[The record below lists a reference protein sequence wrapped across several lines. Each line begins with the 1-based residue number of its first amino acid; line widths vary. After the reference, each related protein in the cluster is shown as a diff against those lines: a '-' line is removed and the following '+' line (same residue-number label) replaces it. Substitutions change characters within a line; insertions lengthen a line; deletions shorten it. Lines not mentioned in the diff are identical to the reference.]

1 MRKSISFLSILSIN
15 FLIYGFNTLF
25 GSLLPP
31 YFTARF
37 SSTVAGVLLS
47 FGPIVAIFSPMLW
60 GVISDRAK
68 NKNRIMMLLVLGAT
82 LFFYLIGVTLNLPL
96 LALFLIATMFFMA
109 PFGGLVDLLT
119 LNACAQVQKP
129 YGPCRVLGT
138 LGFGVV
144 ALFGDL
150 LMAGNDRRLF
160 PLAVAVGALSLLSL
174 RLMPQHTAP
183 TQSRREARGKVGYFK
198 NKTLVTLT
206 LIIGVAQFTWAYYS
220 NFCAQYLTDQLG
232 APDGIWGTV
241 VLVTVLSEIPFFFSF
256 NQIFKRFS
264 ISTLTWFS
272 CLVMVLRWLAFGLVK
287 NLIVLLVISAIT
299 GTFVTILTY
308 CITVYIKEKIAPE
321 LQATTLNLLYALG
334 MGVAKTLA
342 GFVGGLMTEYL
353 GFSVSI
359 LLCAGMMFLMLLLA
373 LKNRKTLG

>member
-1 MRKSISFLSILSIN
+1 MKKSVSFVSILMIN

-31 YFTARF
+31 YFNARF
-37 SSTVAGVLLS
+37 SPSVAGLLLS
-47 FGPIVAIFSPMLW
+47 FGPIVAIFSPLLW
-60 GVISDRAK
+60 GSISDRAR
-68 NKNRIMMLLVLGAT
+68 NKNHIMMLLVAGAT
-82 LFFYLIGVTLNLPL
+82 LFFLLIGSTLSLPL
-96 LALFLIATMFFMA
+96 LTIYLIATMFFMA

-119 LNACAQVQKP
+119 LNACEQIEKP

-138 LGFGVV
+138 LGFGMV

-160 PLAVAVGALSLLSL
+160 PLALAVGVLSLISL
-174 RLMPQHTAP
+174 WLMPQHTAP
-183 TQSRREARGKVGYFK
+183 SISRQKTAGGVGYFK
-198 NKTLVTLT
+198 NKTLVILT
-206 LIIGVAQFTWAYYS
+206 VIIGLAQFTWAYYS
-220 NFCAQYLTDQLG
+220 NFCAKYLTETLG

-241 VLVTVLSEIPFFFSF
+241 VMVTVLSEIPFFLFF
-256 NQIFKRFS
+256 KQVFKRFS

-272 CLVMVLRWLAFGLVK
+272 CFVLILRWLALGLVQ
-287 NLIVLLVISAIT
+287 NLTIILIVSGIT

-334 MGVAKTLA
+334 MGVAKVLA
-342 GFVGGLMTEYL
+342 GVVGGLLTEYF
-353 GFSVSI
+353 GFVPTI
-359 LLCAGMMFLMLLLA
+359 LLCSGLMAVALFLA